1 MNKAEKAQKIKNY
14 EEAVETADFAI
25 LTEFG
30 KTPVTEVE
38 KIRGQLRNSECN
50 AVVMKNTLARIVFE
64 RQEIEEITEYLV
76 GPTMMFYGK
85 EEIAPTAKFVQKLS
99 KKHPAIKVK
108 AIMFDGKIY
117 GKEDFSTFTAMPTKL
132 ELRGSFASVILAPI
146 TLFVRVVNTP
156 QRLVNVLKSYADKS
170 GS

>member
-14 EEAVETADFAI
+14 EAAVEAADFAI

-38 KIRGQLRNSECN
+38 QIRAQLHAADCN

-85 EEIAPTAKFVQKLS
+85 EEIAPTAKLVQKLS

-108 AIMFDGKIY
+108 AIMFDGKVY
-117 GKEDFSTFTAMPTKL
+117 SKDDFSTFTSMPTKL
-132 ELRGSFASVILAPI
+132 ELRGSFARVILAPI
-146 TLFVRVVNTP
+146 SQFVRVLNTP
-156 QRLVNVLKSYADKS
+156 QRLVTVLKSYADQR